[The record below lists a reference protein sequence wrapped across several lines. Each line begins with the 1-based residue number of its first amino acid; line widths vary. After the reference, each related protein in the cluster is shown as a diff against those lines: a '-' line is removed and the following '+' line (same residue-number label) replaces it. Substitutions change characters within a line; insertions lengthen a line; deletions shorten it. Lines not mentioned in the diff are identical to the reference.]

1 MLLSHWRREL
11 WLGTNSW
18 RKGCVQNCTIVLDIF
33 LLHVKSFLHAYSGC
47 SCPKSRRFL
56 KALRLLGIP
65 NDPESHRQILKIPYF
80 VPRVGEPAQK
90 LMDANCLGDP
100 GVNWLWKT
108 CGKWQPK
115 SKDLLNTKFVLRW
128 IAIITATSVARIVK
142 PKITSETLFEIM
154 ISQHKLEYQDYQ
166 SGGVGHLLGRIPFP
180 SHFPINI
187 LNCFFTFPAFF
198 PAFTNASTLY
208 SFPL

>member
-1 MLLSHWRREL
+1 MQTVLVILVWTGFGRR
-11 WLGTNSW
+11 
-18 RKGCVQNCTIVLDIF
+18 
-33 LLHVKSFLHAYSGC
+33 
-47 SCPKSRRFL
+47 
-56 KALRLLGIP
+56 
-65 NDPESHRQILKIPYF
+65 
-80 VPRVGEPAQK
+80 
-90 LMDANCLGDP
+90 
-100 GVNWLWKT
+100 
-108 CGKWQPK
+108 GKWQPK

-128 IAIITATSVARIVK
+128 IAIITATSVARIAK

-198 PAFTNASTLY
+198 LLSQMHRLYILSHFKLSSIHMHTSLASVCNYWMISQLI
-208 SFPL
+208 FPHGFFFVARRLVPGTSW